1 MNKEYYR
8 VEPHYEE
15 YYPTSELIFFVYSV
29 VKETPKGVWIKLKGY
44 EDCTYQR
51 KRFILNTSRK
61 KYAYPS
67 KEEALYS
74 FIKRKE
80 IQIKILSRKL
90 SDTEDLLKLANY
102 YNCEEIKEYE

>member
-8 VEPHYEE
+8 VEP
-15 YYPTSELIFFVYSV
+15 YYDESYPVYKLIYYVYSV
-29 VKETPKGVWIKLKGY
+29 IKETPKGVWIR
-44 EDCTYQR
+44 CSYQR

-80 IQIKILSRKL
+80 RQIKILSRKL
-90 SDTEDLLKLANY
+90 SDAEDLLKLAHY
-102 YNCEEIKEYE
+102 YNWEEIKEYE

>member
-8 VEPHYEE
+8 VEP
-15 YYPTSELIFFVYSV
+15 YYDESYPVYKLIYYVHSV

>member
-8 VEPHYEE
+8 VEPYYED
-15 YYPTSELIFFVYSV
+15 YYPASELIFFVYSV
-29 VKETPKGVWIKLKGY
+29 VKETPKGVWIKLRGY

-61 KYAYPS
+61 KYAYSS

-80 IQIKILSRKL
+80 RQIKILSVKL
-90 SDTEDLLKLANY
+90 SAAEDLLELAH
-102 YNCEEIKEYE
+102 CSEEIKEYE

>member
-8 VEPHYEE
+8 VEPYYED
-15 YYPTSELIFFVYSV
+15 YYPASQLIYYVYSV
-29 VKETPKGVWIKLKGY
+29 IKETPKGVWVKLKGY
-44 EDCTYQR
+44 EDCAYQR

-67 KEEALYS
+67 KIEAVDN

-80 IQIKILSRKL
+80 RQIKILTVKL
-90 SDTEDLLKLANY
+90 SEAEDLIELA
-102 YNCEEIKEYE
+102 YNSKEIKEYE

>member
-8 VEPHYEE
+8 VEPDYEDFKLI
-15 YYPTSELIFFVYSV
+15 YYVYSV
-29 VKETPKGVWIKLKGY
+29 IKETPKGVWIKLKGY

-61 KYAYPS
+61 KYAHPS

-80 IQIKILSRKL
+80 RQIKILSEKL
-90 SDTEDLLKLANY
+90 SAAEDLLELAH
-102 YNCEEIKEYE
+102 CSEEIKEYE

>member
-8 VEPHYEE
+8 IEPYYED
-15 YYPTSELIFFVYSV
+15 YYPASQLIYYVYSV

-51 KRFILNTSRK
+51 KRFILSNSRK

-80 IQIKILSRKL
+80 TQIKILSRKL
-90 SDTEDLLKLANY
+90 SEAEDLLELA